1 LQNLITNKTDQ
12 SEKCV
17 TAKDPH
23 GYPNTGY
30 EFPWIEVDMYAH
42 NNVKGYDNPKYID
55 AYGKVIPINTS
66 SETDKKT
73 VTLEGFKS
81 NPIGKIE
88 QWYRIDFYST
98 KMNQKDMKPIEGMS
112 QTISSTMRGK
122 IEFVIPTLDL
132 NNPDYAYKITY
143 LGRYK

>member
-1 LQNLITNKTDQ
+1 MFIFGSGLREE
-12 SEKCV
+12 EKCTDV
-17 TAKDPH
+17 VCKSHVSTEGHAGTH
-23 GYPNTGY
+23 MH
-30 EFPWIEVDMYAH
+30 EV
-42 NNVKGYDNPKYID
+42 YID

-66 SETDKKT
+66 SETNLKT
-73 VTLEGFKS
+73 VSLEGFKS

-112 QTISSTMRGK
+112 QTISSSMRGK
-122 IEFVIPTLDL
+122 IEFVVPTLDL